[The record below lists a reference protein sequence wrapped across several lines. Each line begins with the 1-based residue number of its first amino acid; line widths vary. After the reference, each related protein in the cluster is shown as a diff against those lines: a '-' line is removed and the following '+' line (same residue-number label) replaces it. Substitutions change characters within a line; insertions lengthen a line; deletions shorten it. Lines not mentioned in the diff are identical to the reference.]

1 MYKYI
6 QIKSLSETY
15 PNENICAVY
24 NSHPVKN
31 FTALAGDKRL
41 NEALK
46 DKECKLVVWRNDSDP
61 SFYQGIDEYGRLRDM
76 RFEEE
81 SESISEDVILK
92 AMSESNK
99 RVVLLEYDYKEKYPK
114 ENVISW
120 KINEKDPLPDVRIAM
135 RMKPDYIVIKMNQRA
150 E

>member
-1 MYKYI
+1 MYRYI

-15 PNENICAVY
+15 PKEMICAVY
-24 NSHPVKN
+24 NNPINN
-31 FTALAGDKRL
+31 FTATVGDKRL

-46 DKECKLVVWRNDSDP
+46 DKECRLVVWRNDGDP

-92 AMSESNK
+92 VMSESNK

-120 KINEKDPLPDVRIAM
+120 KINEKDPLMDVRIAM
-135 RMKPDYIVIKMNQRA
+135 RMKPDYVVIKMNQRV

>member
-1 MYKYI
+1 M
-6 QIKSLSETY
+6 
-15 PNENICAVY
+15 
-24 NSHPVKN
+24 
-31 FTALAGDKRL
+31 
-41 NEALK
+41 
-46 DKECKLVVWRNDSDP
+46 VVH
-61 SFYQGIDEYGRLRDM
+61 QGIDEYGRLRDM

-92 AMSESNK
+92 AMSDSNK

-120 KINEKDPLPDVRIAM
+120 KINEKDLLPDVRIAM
-135 RMKPDYIVIKMNQRA
+135 RMKPDYVVIKMNQRA